1 VIARRLLAALC
12 SVVIAVGACGGG
24 RSSSSASAGSASP
37 SGAASASG
45 SAGASASAGSSGSAA
60 ASAGADQF
68 ANPVIA
74 RDFPDPFILRDG
86 DTYYAFATTDGAQ
99 HLQLA
104 RSKDLVTWEELNDP
118 LPKFA
123 LWSSGDTWA
132 PEVVKTSAGFV
143 LYYTAHDGE
152 LKRPDSNGS
161 QCISVATS
169 AKPEGPYADTTKG
182 PFVCQPELGGS
193 IDATEFEDHDGK
205 RYLIWKN
212 DGNCCGMPTKF
223 YIQPL
228 SADGLKLS
236 GKAVDMGVTND
247 RPWEGG
253 VIEAPTLLFRDGT
266 YYLFY
271 SANNYDSEFYAI
283 GYATSKKLTGP
294 YTDAPDNPLVA
305 SAWDKPIT
313 SQARGPGHQ
322 SIVADAQGK
331 LWMAFHA
338 FDDDAVGYSNGG
350 VRSMWLAP
358 LTFEG
363 GKPVVKLADVEPKP

>member
-12 SVVIAVGACGGG
+12 AFVIAVGACGGG
-24 RSSSSASAGSASP
+24 GSSASPGSV
-37 SGAASASG
+37 AASASAAT
-45 SAGASASAGSSGSAA
+45 SASASSSGSAA
-60 ASAGADQF
+60 ASPGANEF

-74 RDFPDPFILRDG
+74 DDFPDPFVLRDG
-86 DTYYAFATTDGAQ
+86 DTYYAYATTDGAQ

-104 RSKDLVTWEELNDP
+104 RSKDLVTWEELDDP
-118 LPKFA
+118 LPKIP
-123 LWSSGDTWA
+123 LWSTGQTWA
-132 PEVVKTSAGFV
+132 PEVAKTPAGYV
-143 LYYTAHDGE
+143 LYYTAHDSE
-152 LKRPDSNGS
+152 VTRPDSAGS
-161 QCISVATS
+161 QCITLATS
-169 AKPEGPYADTTKG
+169 DKPEGPFVDNSKG
-182 PFVCQPELGGS
+182 PLVCQGDLGGS
-193 IDATEFEDHDGK
+193 IDATEFTDRDGT

-212 DGNCCGMPTKF
+212 DGNCCGMPTRF
-223 YIQPL
+223 YVQRL

-236 GKAVDMGVTND
+236 GKPVEMGVTND
-247 RPWEGG
+247 QPWEGG
-253 VIEAPTLLFRDGT
+253 VIEAPTLLLRDGT

-294 YTDAPDNPLVA
+294 YTDAKENPIVA

-322 SIVADAQGK
+322 SIFADAQGD

-350 VRSMWLAP
+350 VRSMWIAP
-358 LTFEG
+358 LTFDA
-363 GKPVVKLADVEPKP
+363 GKPVVTLKDVEPKP